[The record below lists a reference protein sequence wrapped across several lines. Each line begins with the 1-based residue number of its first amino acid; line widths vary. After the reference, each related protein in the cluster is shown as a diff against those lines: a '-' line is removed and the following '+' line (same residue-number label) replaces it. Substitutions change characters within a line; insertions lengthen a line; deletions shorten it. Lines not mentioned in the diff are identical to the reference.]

1 MDGCSHITSTFAC
14 PVSDEQQV
22 EGAPAEDLI
31 GDVPVLALGVPS
43 FGRGRGP
50 QRRRMPACVTDGRVG
65 TSSALGF
72 RPNHHSP
79 SGATF
84 FPPHQ
89 PRLVKVVKQRDRLL
103 SGQLFNEADMTRW
116 HANGMTRTGQPFQRT
131 LDTLG
136 PWSGV
141 RPVGSKTPTRLG
153 SARTAGRRWSG
164 RPLLRRSAR

>member
-22 EGAPAEDLI
+22 DGAPAEDLI

-43 FGRGRGP
+43 FGSGRGP

-84 FPPHQ
+84 FPLHQ
-89 PRLVKVVKQRDRLL
+89 PRLVESGTAARPYTEWSIVQR
-103 SGQLFNEADMTRW
+103 G
-116 HANGMTRTGQPFQRT
+116 
-131 LDTLG
+131 
-136 PWSGV
+136 
-141 RPVGSKTPTRLG
+141 GSDSL
-153 SARTAGRRWSG
+153 AC
-164 RPLLRRSAR
+164 